1 VAEHG
6 QLSVASVDDAG
17 VHLRTTTD
25 TVVDIL
31 FDGRRIWS
39 FWTVR
44 DTRPDG
50 TGGGLLA
57 EWPPMLRRF
66 LDGSTHLSVIEHLT
80 GASMYDAE
88 VSLGAG
94 QGRIAV
100 VDAEGR
106 PLGLD
111 KSNRVVRTF
120 DTREARHT
128 EPLLDSTERLLDE
141 LHAAG
146 VDAFPAYGTLLG
158 AVREQ
163 DFIGHDSDVDLGY
176 VSREKHPLDVVRES
190 FRLQRHLKERGY
202 AVDRYSSAAFKVDVV
217 EADGTVRGLD
227 VFGGFFLDGRL
238 YLMGEIGTPF
248 EEDWIF
254 PLGTCTLAGRTLPAP
269 ARPEKL
275 LEATYGPGW
284 KVPDPAF
291 HFETPHSTHRRLN
304 GWFRGIRVFRN
315 HWDARYSLVRD
326 QVPAG
331 GPSDLAQFVRAQEP
345 DVDLLVDV
353 GAGQGGDALWFA
365 RQGVSTMTLDFSYG
379 ASDGVRRQAEQE
391 GLDLETCWLNL
402 HELRTVMAQGA
413 RIARR
418 PGNVVLMANHLVD
431 STDPLGLA
439 ALVRLARMALGRGGR
454 LYLELDVLRPG
465 ERYVPTGR
473 RDIVRP
479 KDLDSVVRALTDGGA
494 VIVLN
499 TQTDDIQAEDR
510 QAEDR
515 QAEHRRGSGKP
526 GRPVARL
533 VAEWQR

>member
-1 VAEHG
+1 VAERVPL
-6 QLSVASVDDAG
+6 QVTAVDDSG
-17 VHLRTTTD
+17 VHLTSTAD
-25 TVVDIL
+25 TVVDVL

-44 DTRPDG
+44 DTANG
-50 TGGGLLA
+50 LA
-57 EWPPMLRRF
+57 EWPRMLRRF
-66 LDGSTHLSVIEHLT
+66 LDGTARVSVVEHLT
-80 GASMYDAE
+80 GGVAFDAE
-88 VSLGAG
+88 VRLG
-94 QGRIAV
+94 QGEGPIAI
-100 VDAEGR
+100 VDGEGR

-111 KSNRVVRTF
+111 KSNRIVTTF
-120 DTREARHT
+120 DTRDAAHT
-128 EPLLDSTERLLDE
+128 KPLLDSTEQVLTE

-176 VSREKHPLDVVRES
+176 VSREKHPLDVIRES

-202 AVDRYSSAAFKVDVV
+202 AVDRYSASAFKVDVV

-227 VFGGFFLDGRL
+227 VFGGYFLDGRL

-248 EEDWIF
+248 EEEWIF

-291 HFETPHSTHRRLN
+291 HFETPRTTHRRLN
-304 GWFRGIRVFRN
+304 GWFRGNRVFRN
-315 HWDARYSLVRD
+315 EWDARYSGGVRD
-326 QVPAG
+326 KVPSG
-331 GPSDLAQFVRAQEP
+331 GPSALAEFVRAEE
-345 DVDLLVDV
+345 DDIGLLVDL
-353 GAGQGGDALWFA
+353 GAGRGGDALWFA
-365 RQGVSTMTLDFSYG
+365 RQGVATMTLDYAHG
-379 ASDGVRRQAEQE
+379 ASNGVRRVAEQE
-391 GLDLETCWLNL
+391 GLDLDTSWVNL
-402 HELRTVMAQGA
+402 HELRSVLAQGA

-418 PGNVVLMANHLVD
+418 EGNVVLMARHLVD
-431 STDPLGLA
+431 STDARGLD
-439 ALVRLARMALGRGGR
+439 ALARLARMGLARGGR

-465 ERYVPTGR
+465 EHYVPAGR

-479 KDLDSVVRALTDGGA
+479 KDLHSVETALTRAGA
-494 VIVLN
+494 VIVLS
-499 TQTDDIQAEDR
+499 TQTEEA
-510 QAEDR
+510 
-515 QAEHRRGSGKP
+515 RGSGTP
-526 GRPVARL
+526 DRPVARL